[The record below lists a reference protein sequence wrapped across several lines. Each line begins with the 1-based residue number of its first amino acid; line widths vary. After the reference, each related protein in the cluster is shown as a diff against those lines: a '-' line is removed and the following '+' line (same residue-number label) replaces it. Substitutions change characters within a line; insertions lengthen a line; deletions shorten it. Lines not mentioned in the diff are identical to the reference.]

1 MIMAKLSK
9 FDTLLREF
17 ESATMPKKYIGQL
30 RKYLENDNLYHPLF
44 ESYVSARLRD
54 NVHPERL
61 LNMAYNLEK
70 DDNTRYLSKTVNRQV
85 AESMLLK
92 RESFDQFY
100 FMCRHD
106 TRSDNHIL
114 TSFLDYFSD
123 HFGYSNDSFEMLE
136 KIGPHI
142 GSDKISLIL
151 KMMGDE
157 DFGKIRNMRLMN
169 KLSVNEKY
177 DLMVR
182 ALETH
187 NSSFCTMIETTFISG
202 SGKGDIHDHLKEA
215 ISKNGD
221 NDPFAVA
228 LRNTLIPITEL
239 ESSFKLNRFLEL
251 YSDYIPETLDSLY
264 YRADQENRWEY
275 LLLLGAHKN
284 KKEVLRSIVRSKDQ
298 ELIDKFFYLYKNS
311 PEVKHLVP
319 FL

>member
-1 MIMAKLSK
+1 MAKLSK

-106 TRSDNHIL
+106 NRIDNHIL
-114 TSFLDYFSD
+114 SSFLD
-123 HFGYSNDSFEMLE
+123 HFNDRIGYSETSL
-136 KIGPHI
+136 GLL
-142 GSDKISLIL
+142 DKIAPHVGMDKHALIL
-151 KMMGDE
+151 KMMGGE
-157 DFGKIRNMRLMN
+157 TFGNIRNMRVMSKMSAEDQYALMI
-169 KLSVNEKY
+169 
-177 DLMVR
+177 R
-182 ALETH
+182 AMEVH
-187 NSSFCTMIETTFISG
+187 NSNFTTMVEW
-202 SGKGDIHDHLKEA
+202 GKGDVHDLIKEA
-215 ISKNGD
+215 LQKNGD
-221 NDPFAVA
+221 NDPFAIA

-239 ESSFKLNRFLEL
+239 ESSYKLSRMLEL
-251 YSDYIPETLDSLY
+251 YSDYIPETLDGLY

>member
-1 MIMAKLSK
+1 
-9 FDTLLREF
+9 
-17 ESATMPKKYIGQL
+17 MPKKYIGQL

-106 TRSDNHIL
+106 NRIDNHIL
-114 TSFLDYFSD
+114 SSFLD
-123 HFGYSNDSFEMLE
+123 HFNDRIGYSETSL
-136 KIGPHI
+136 GLL
-142 GSDKISLIL
+142 DKIAPHVGMDKHALIL
-151 KMMGDE
+151 KMMGGE
-157 DFGKIRNMRLMN
+157 TFGNIRNMRVMSKMSAEDQYALMI
-169 KLSVNEKY
+169 
-177 DLMVR
+177 R
-182 ALETH
+182 AMEVH
-187 NSSFCTMIETTFISG
+187 NSNFTTMVEW
-202 SGKGDIHDHLKEA
+202 GKGDVHDLIKEA
-215 ISKNGD
+215 LQKNGD
-221 NDPFAVA
+221 NDPFAIA

-239 ESSFKLNRFLEL
+239 ESSYKLSRMLEL
-251 YSDYIPETLDSLY
+251 YSDYIPETLDGLY

>member
-1 MIMAKLSK
+1 MAKLSK

-106 TRSDNHIL
+106 TRIDNHIL
-114 TSFLDYFSD
+114 SSFLD
-123 HFGYSNDSFEMLE
+123 HFNDRIGYSETSL
-136 KIGPHI
+136 GLL
-142 GSDKISLIL
+142 DKIAPHVGMDKHALIL
-151 KMMGDE
+151 KMMGGE
-157 DFGKIRNMRLMN
+157 TFGNIRNMRVMSKMSAEDQYTLMI
-169 KLSVNEKY
+169 
-177 DLMVR
+177 R
-182 ALETH
+182 AMEVH
-187 NSSFCTMIETTFISG
+187 NSNFTTMVEW
-202 SGKGDIHDHLKEA
+202 GKGDVHDLIKEA
-215 ISKNGD
+215 LQKNGD
-221 NDPFAVA
+221 NDPFAIA
-228 LRNTLIPITEL
+228 LRKTLIPITEL
-239 ESSFKLNRFLEL
+239 ESSYKLSRMLEL

>member
-1 MIMAKLSK
+1 MAKLSK
-9 FDTLLREF
+9 FDSLLREF

-106 TRSDNHIL
+106 TRIDNHIL
-114 TSFLDYFSD
+114 SSFLD
-123 HFGYSNDSFEMLE
+123 HFNDRIGYSETSL
-136 KIGPHI
+136 GLL
-142 GSDKISLIL
+142 DKIAPHVGMDKHALIL
-151 KMMGDE
+151 KMMGGE
-157 DFGKIRNMRLMN
+157 TFGNIRNMRVMSKMSAEDQFTLMI
-169 KLSVNEKY
+169 
-177 DLMVR
+177 R
-182 ALETH
+182 AMEVH
-187 NSSFCTMIETTFISG
+187 NSNFTTMVEW
-202 SGKGDIHDHLKEA
+202 GKGDVHDLIKE
-215 ISKNGD
+215 SLQKNGD
-221 NDPFAVA
+221 NDPFAIA

-239 ESSFKLNRFLEL
+239 ESSYKLSRILEL

>member
-61 LNMAYNLEK
+61 LNMAYNLER

-106 TRSDNHIL
+106 TRIDNHIL
-114 TSFLDYFSD
+114 GSFLD
-123 HFGYSNDSFEMLE
+123 HFNDRIGYSETSL
-136 KIGPHI
+136 GLL
-142 GSDKISLIL
+142 DKIAPHVGMDKHALIL
-151 KMMGDE
+151 KMMGGE
-157 DFGKIRNMRLMN
+157 TFGNIRNMRVMGKMSAEDQYTLMI
-169 KLSVNEKY
+169 
-177 DLMVR
+177 R
-182 ALETH
+182 AMEVH
-187 NSSFCTMIETTFISG
+187 NSNFTTMVEW
-202 SGKGDIHDHLKEA
+202 GKGDVHDLIKEA
-215 ISKNGD
+215 LQKNGD
-221 NDPFAVA
+221 NDAFAIA

-239 ESSFKLNRFLEL
+239 ESSYKLSRVLEL